1 MFMRDMVCSSFAMSL
16 SGFDIKLAGLIEGD
30 GKSSLLLQFSERYCV
45 AVALL
50 LHMFDRIHQ

>member
-1 MFMRDMVCSSFAMSL
+1 MFMRDMVCSFFAMSL
-16 SGFDIKLAGLIEGD
+16 SGFDIKLAGLIEGV

-50 LHMFDRIHQ
+50 LQMFDRIHQ